1 MSVKDERRFKS
12 SNKCCI
18 CNKLFTIKD
27 KIVRDHDYIT
37 GKYREAAHSICDFN
51 LKLNKSVPVIFHNLR
66 GYDGHLMMMQ
76 EISNFDVEISV
87 KSNGLKEYMDFTIN
101 YSLIS
106 IESIQLMNSIPD
118 ELVKNLS
125 DNDFEH

>member
-1 MSVKDERRFKS
+1 MPVEDERRFKS

-18 CNKLFTIKD
+18 CNKLFTIKN

-51 LKLNKSVPVIFHNLR
+51 LKLNKGVPVIFHNLI
-66 GYDGHLMMMQ
+66 GYDGHLMMQ
-76 EISNFDVEISV
+76 EISNFDVELSV
-87 KSNGLKEYMDFTIN
+87 KSNGLKKYMAFTIN

-106 IESIQLMNSIPD
+106 IESIQLMNSILD